1 MRRWARLGD
10 KGISAQGS
18 SESKEL
24 KRKIDVR
31 SGKNINNA
39 RVNEVL
45 REIDS

>member
-18 SESKEL
+18 SASKEF

-31 SGKNINNA
+31 SGQKTFTMQG
-39 RVNEVL
+39 
-45 REIDS
+45 